1 MFAALM
7 IVCVY
12 AAVGWGVYLS
22 LADRRERAA
31 ARAEAEAGF
40 FGSASVSVSMR
51 PHAGASRER
60 LEEYRRGIQQQV
72 DAVMRERG
80 SEAVA
85 ANWDRERENAR
96 ARVRRTRERLRARRD
111 IDAMII

>member
-12 AAVGWGVYLS
+12 AALGAAELYA
-22 LADRRERAA
+22 LAYRRERAA

-40 FGSASVSVSMR
+40 FGSASVSISMR
-51 PHAGASRER
+51 PLHPSRER

>member
-12 AAVGWGVYLS
+12 AALGAAELYA
-22 LADRRERAA
+22 LAYRRERAA

-72 DAVMRERG
+72 DAVMEERWA
-80 SEAVA
+80 EA
-85 ANWDRERENAR
+85 ANWERERERAL

>member
-1 MFAALM
+1 MFGV
-7 IVCVY
+7 IVCVWAGM
-12 AAVGWGVYLS
+12 AAIYVLANVVGE
-22 LADRRERAA
+22 RRAEAA

-40 FGSASVSVSMR
+40 FGSASVSISMR
-51 PHAGASRER
+51 PLHPSRER

-72 DAVMRERG
+72 DAVMEERG
-80 SEAVA
+80 AEAVA

>member
-1 MFAALM
+1 M
-7 IVCVY
+7 IYILANV
-12 AAVGWGVYLS
+12 VGE
-22 LADRRERAA
+22 RRAEAA

-40 FGSASVSVSMR
+40 FGSASVSVSTR
-51 PHAGASRER
+51 PLHPSRER
-60 LEEYRRGIQQQV
+60 LEEYRHRIQQQV
-72 DAVMRERG
+72 DAVMEERWA
-80 SEAVA
+80 EA

>member
-12 AAVGWGVYLS
+12 AAFGVGVGWA

-72 DAVMRERG
+72 DAVMEERW
-80 SEAVA
+80 AAA
-85 ANWDRERENAR
+85 ANWDIERENAL
-96 ARVRRTRERLRARRD
+96 ARVRRARERRSARERTQFSL
-111 IDAMII
+111 

>member
-1 MFAALM
+1 M

-12 AAVGWGVYLS
+12 AALGAAELYA
-22 LADRRERAA
+22 LAYRRERAA

-51 PHAGASRER
+51 PLHPSRDAS
-60 LEEYRRGIQQQV
+60 LEYRHRIQRRV
-72 DAVMRERG
+72 DAVREERWA
-80 SEAVA
+80 EA
-85 ANWDRERENAR
+85 ANWDRERERAL

>member
-1 MFAALM
+1 MFGV
-7 IVCVY
+7 IVCVW
-12 AAVGWGVYLS
+12 AGVGVIYI
-22 LADRRERAA
+22 LANVVGERRAEAA

-40 FGSASVSVSMR
+40 FGSASVSISMR

-72 DAVMRERG
+72 DAVMEERWA
-80 SEAVA
+80 EA
-85 ANWDRERENAR
+85 ANWERERERAL

>member
-1 MFAALM
+1 M

-12 AAVGWGVYLS
+12 AGLGAAELYA
-22 LADRRERAA
+22 LAYRRERAA

-72 DAVMRERG
+72 DAVMEERG
-80 SEAVA
+80 AEAVA

>member
-1 MFAALM
+1 M
-7 IVCVY
+7 IVCVW
-12 AAVGWGVYLS
+12 AGVGVIYI
-22 LADRRERAA
+22 LANVVGERRAEAA

-40 FGSASVSVSMR
+40 FGSASVSISMR
-51 PHAGASRER
+51 PGPNASRER

-72 DAVMRERG
+72 DAVMEERG
-80 SEAVA
+80 AEAVA

>member
-1 MFAALM
+1 MFGV
-7 IVCVY
+7 IVCVWAGM
-12 AAVGWGVYLS
+12 AAIYILANVVGE
-22 LADRRERAA
+22 RRAEAA

-72 DAVMRERG
+72 DAVMEERWA
-80 SEAVA
+80 EA
-85 ANWDRERENAR
+85 ANWDRERERAL
-96 ARVRRTRERLRARRD
+96 ARVRHSRERRRERERTQFSL
-111 IDAMII
+111 

>member
-1 MFAALM
+1 M

-12 AAVGWGVYLS
+12 AALGVGVGWA

-72 DAVMRERG
+72 DAVMEERW
-80 SEAVA
+80 AAA
-85 ANWDRERENAR
+85 ANWDIERENAL

>member
-12 AAVGWGVYLS
+12 AALGAAELYA
-22 LADRRERAA
+22 LAYRRERAA

-72 DAVMRERG
+72 DAVMEERWA
-80 SEAVA
+80 EA
-85 ANWDRERENAR
+85 ANWDRERERAL
-96 ARVRRTRERLRARRD
+96 ARVRHSRERRRERERTQFSL
-111 IDAMII
+111 

>member
-12 AAVGWGVYLS
+12 AALGAAELYA
-22 LADRRERAA
+22 LAYRRERAA

-72 DAVMRERG
+72 DAVMEERW
-80 SEAVA
+80 AAA
-85 ANWDRERENAR
+85 ANWDRERERAL

>member
-12 AAVGWGVYLS
+12 AALGAAELYA
-22 LADRRERAA
+22 LAYRRERAA

-72 DAVMRERG
+72 DAVMEERWA
-80 SEAVA
+80 EA
-85 ANWDRERENAR
+85 ANWDRERERAL

>member
-1 MFAALM
+1 MFGV
-7 IVCVY
+7 IVCVW
-12 AAVGWGVYLS
+12 AGVGVIYI
-22 LADRRERAA
+22 LANVVGERRAEAA

-40 FGSASVSVSMR
+40 FGSASVSISMR
-51 PHAGASRER
+51 PLHPSRER

-72 DAVMRERG
+72 DAVMEERWA
-80 SEAVA
+80 EA
-85 ANWDRERENAR
+85 ANWDRERERAL